1 MKILMTPAASLRE
14 PSQKIGEITPA
25 IKKLADEMIKLSLEW
40 EDEHPHEISSA
51 LAAPQV
57 GENVRMIVVRNN
69 SEDKSDKE
77 FTALINPRVVS
88 ESGRLITDWEG
99 CLSVPALYG
108 KVARR
113 DSVKVAATLLD
124 GTEVKIKA
132 DGHLARTM
140 LHEIDHL
147 NGVLFVDKIRGK
159 KKSFARLH
167 TEDGALVPVDYA
179 EIADDAD
186 LWGD

>member
-1 MKILMTPAASLRE
+1 MKILLTPVASLRE
-14 PSQKIGEITPA
+14 PSQKINEITPA
-25 IKKLADEMIKLSLEW
+25 IKKLADDMVKLSLQW

-57 GENVRMIVVRNN
+57 GENVRMIIVRNN
-69 SEDKSDKE
+69 SEDKEDKT
-77 FTALINPRVVS
+77 FTALINPKVVS
-88 ESGRLITDWEG
+88 ESGKLVMDWEG
-99 CLSVPALYG
+99 CLSVPELYG

-132 DGHLARTM
+132 SGHLARTI

-147 NGVLFVDKIRGK
+147 DGVLFVDKIRDK
-159 KKSFARLH
+159 RKSFARLRK
-167 TEDGALVPVDYA
+167 EDGALMPIDYT
-179 EIADDAD
+179 EIESDKNI
-186 LWGD
+186 WGD